1 MIGSIKLYVNEWDFL
16 LKLEMGY
23 GLYFLF
29 LINKWSVLVVIKEEE
44 EVFYLSDVVFF
55 LLRRSW

>member
-44 EVFYLSDVVFF
+44 EVFYLRDVVFF